1 MRLYLGWLHRPCR
14 EYSLRVCSEYFAD
27 IKAQGSIFAD
37 IMDGCPMKVPYP
49 IGLLG
54 WVMVGRGL
62 TRPAASDDPMMV
74 PDCVSFDRRA
84 AMDDNEAPK
93 MVLDCVSVDRCAATV
108 DDNEARLQRY
118 QKHQQ
123 KRKIVIEVVKS
134 RFAIYKVSQH
144 CRGHPSVAHLPEP
157 KTPDP
162 CADIGNKKWDNQ
174 FAMWKASM
182 RRVTEAYERSKKFC
196 GNIPGKTSMVPE
208 ACK

>member
-1 MRLYLGWLHRPCR
+1 MVGRGLTRPAA
-14 EYSLRVCSEYFAD
+14 SDDPMMVP
-27 IKAQGSIFAD
+27 
-37 IMDGCPMKVPYP
+37 MDGSPMKVPYP
-49 IGLLG
+49 IGRLG

-74 PDCVSFDRRA
+74 SFDRRA

-93 MVLDCVSVDRCAATV
+93 MVRDCVSVDRCAATV
-108 DDNEARLQRY
+108 DDNEVQRC

-123 KRKIVIEVVKS
+123 KRKIVMEVVKS
-134 RFAIYKVSQH
+134 SFAVYKVSQH

-174 FAMWKASM
+174 FAMRKASM
-182 RRVTEAYERSKKFC
+182 RRVTEAYERSKKLQDVN
-196 GNIPGKTSMVPE
+196 GS
-208 ACK
+208 

>member
-1 MRLYLGWLHRPCR
+1 
-14 EYSLRVCSEYFAD
+14 
-27 IKAQGSIFAD
+27 
-37 IMDGCPMKVPYP
+37 
-49 IGLLG
+49 
-54 WVMVGRGL
+54 
-62 TRPAASDDPMMV
+62 MMV
-74 PDCVSFDRRA
+74 PDCASFDRRA

-108 DDNEARLQRY
+108 DDNEARLKRY

-208 ACK
+208 ACN